1 MMKTKTTTDIQTRT
15 SSRNLQTGARESKDS
30 TQDTGKP
37 HIALVGFMGAG
48 KSAVGKALGQRLKV
62 PFIDL
67 DEVIVQEAGMSIPDI
82 FKNSG
87 EVAFRAKERR
97 ALRNVLQSDTPCIL
111 ATGGGTFM
119 DDTMRENL
127 NERAQTVY
135 LKTDVATLMGRLS
148 NSGEIESR
156 PLLTGPDPASTVDRL
171 LKKRTPVYEQCEK
184 SVTTT
189 ARSVEDV
196 VAEIMRSLQLERAKR
211 TPRAETPHAEQ
222 EVAQTSMHKRATQ
235 KGEAITIHVSASSG
249 DYEVELRPTA
259 GPWIAEG
266 IAERCKGSKLAVI
279 TDTTVARL
287 HADDFVHS
295 LKKLGKDVLLIQVE
309 PGEKSKTLGTA
320 SRLYEQLLEHGM
332 TRQDA
337 VVSLGGGVVG
347 DLGGFVASTFLRG
360 VGFFQVPTT
369 TLAAVDSSVG
379 GKTAVNTPR
388 GKNLVGTFYPAKKVF
403 IAASHL
409 ATQSPRQNAA
419 GLIEALKMAATLD
432 IELFETIVDNAQ
444 ALLDF
449 EPQTLLSIL
458 GASVAIKA
466 RVVSEDER
474 EAGLRAVLNYGHTVG
489 HAIEAGEN
497 FQMLH
502 GEAVA
507 LGMIAE
513 AQWAEMEGYGNQ
525 VSSSLRQAV
534 ESLGFIPEWRKKKID
549 IDALS
554 VDKKRIGSGVKI
566 PIVSQIGSFDF
577 RTVPVSA
584 LAEFVKRRSTI

>member
-1 MMKTKTTTDIQTRT
+1 MMKTKTTTDVQTRT
-15 SSRNLQTGARESKDS
+15 TSKNLQIGTRENKDS
-30 TQDTGKP
+30 TQEPDKP

-48 KSAVGKALGQRLKV
+48 KSAVGKALGQRLKIA
-62 PFIDL
+62 FIDL
-67 DEVIVQEAGMSIPDI
+67 DEVIAEEAGMSIPEI

-97 ALRNVLQSDTPCIL
+97 ALRCVLQSDTPCIL
-111 ATGGGTFM
+111 ATGGGTFI
-119 DDTMRENL
+119 DETMRENL

-135 LKTDVATLMGRLS
+135 LRTDVATLMGRLS
-148 NSGEIESR
+148 SSGETESR
-156 PLLTGPDPASTVDRL
+156 PLLAGPDPASALDRL
-171 LKKRTPVYEQCEK
+171 LKKRTPLYEQCEK

-196 VAEIMRSLQLERAKR
+196 VAEIMRSLQLERAQRTVRVETPLPEQEPVQNAIHKR
-211 TPRAETPHAEQ
+211 T
-222 EVAQTSMHKRATQ
+222 TQ
-235 KGEAITIHVSASSG
+235 KGDAITIDVSASSG

-295 LKKLGKDVLLIQVE
+295 LKKMGKDIALIQIE
-309 PGEKSKTLGTA
+309 PGENSKSLGTA
-320 SRLYEQLLEHGM
+320 SRLYDQLLEHGM

-432 IELFETIVDNAQ
+432 GELFDTIVDNAQ

-458 GASVAIKA
+458 GSSVAIKA

-525 VSSSLRQAV
+525 VSLTLRHAV

-584 LAEFVKRRSTI
+584 LVEFVKRRSTI